1 MLAITGEAELLDDDT
16 VLKRSLDRRC
26 PYLDPLNHIQIVALK
41 RYREAGDRVW
51 LDPVLRSI
59 NAIAAGMRNTG

>member
-16 VLKRSLDRRC
+16 VLKRSLDRRR